1 MLVAPTS
8 NSGIGNLQ
16 DSENLRRSP
25 QVSQDKPEDDPS
37 KIRRHFRRE
46 TGKLDNW
53 IYHRRLDEY
62 LRREKGDAE
71 KR

>member
-1 MLVAPTS
+1 M
-8 NSGIGNLQ
+8 
-16 DSENLRRSP
+16 
-25 QVSQDKPEDDPS
+25 SQDKPEDDPS